1 MMGTLE
7 KLIVVS
13 GRWKKWINE
22 DESADDFYAIS
33 PERRRWLL
41 GTGARYVWQNP
52 EAVAARISLYD
63 NLNQNGIDAEEI
75 VLSNIEKDIDKY
87 FHAFNI
93 VNLNNYL

>member
-1 MMGTLE
+1 MEWVRAKRGPEFTVSEYNALEELEGLEKKLYEEGRVAILSGMMGTLE

-52 EAVAARISLYD
+52 EAVL
-63 NLNQNGIDAEEI
+63 
-75 VLSNIEKDIDKY
+75 
-87 FHAFNI
+87 
-93 VNLNNYL
+93 